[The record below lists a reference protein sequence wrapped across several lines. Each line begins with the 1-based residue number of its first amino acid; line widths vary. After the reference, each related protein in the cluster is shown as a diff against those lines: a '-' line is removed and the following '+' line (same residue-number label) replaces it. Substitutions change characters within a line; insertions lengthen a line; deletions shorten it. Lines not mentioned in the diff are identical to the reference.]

1 MGGIMKL
8 DITPLQKAIV
18 SLKEALALYKGV
30 AGDAGLRDTVRDGVI
45 QRFEYTFELSWK
57 MIKRYLEM
65 YMTEK
70 TDELASKDLFR
81 RGKEAGLISDTEKW
95 FVFRE
100 ARNKTSHTYDKKAAE
115 AVYNAAVDFIRHAG
129 ELEKNLLDK
138 IK

>member
-1 MGGIMKL
+1 VADGGN
-8 DITPLQKAIV
+8 
-18 SLKEALALYKGV
+18 LK
-30 AGDAGLRDTVRDGVI
+30 DTVRDGVI

-70 TDELASKDLFR
+70 IDEMSSKDLFR
-81 RGKEAGLISDTEKW
+81 RGMETGLITDSGKW

-115 AVYNAAVDFIRHAG
+115 LIYKAAAEFLPHAE
-129 ELEKNLLDK
+129 ELVKRLKEK

>member
-1 MGGIMKL
+1 MKL
-8 DITPLQKAIV
+8 DIMPLDRAVV
-18 SLKEALALYKGV
+18 SLKMGISQFKSLSDDANLKEA
-30 AGDAGLRDTVRDGVI
+30 VRDGVI

-70 TDELASKDLFR
+70 ADELSSKDLFR
-81 RGKEAGLISDTEKW
+81 RGAEAGLITDSGKW

-115 AVYNAAVDFIRHAG
+115 LVYNAAAEFLPYAE
-129 ELEKNLLDK
+129 ELVTRLKEK